1 MAESR
6 PKAAIGPGVALGF
19 TEASRR
25 HSVRRIHK
33 RASFSFSLF
42 FPLCLCISGKMA
54 SIMSARQVLRLGN
67 RLSVRSYS
75 SAVKHEGARD
85 VKRLGVIGAG
95 QMVSFLFM
103 R

>member
-1 MAESR
+1 
-6 PKAAIGPGVALGF
+6 
-19 TEASRR
+19 
-25 HSVRRIHK
+25 
-33 RASFSFSLF
+33 
-42 FPLCLCISGKMA
+42 MA